1 MDGNKLIEVK
11 LRSLDIAM
19 KIHKVEENSSE
30 GKISSAEILKT
41 ADEIKKWLI
50 D

>member
-19 KIHKVEENSSE
+19 KILKIDETSNESN
-30 GKISSAEILKT
+30 ISSAELLKT

-50 D
+50 S